1 MMNWRVLLM
10 SFVRRGNLKSIYKQ
24 NLERQYE
31 GTEVTIKCEM
41 QENAMKIFQFHV
53 QNNPKYREF
62 LDSKGF
68 DYHNLKNIIWE
79 NIPIITKDDLRKY
92 YPEIKSETY
101 NYTSS
106 GGSTSIPLQYPA
118 SKESALFIWPAHWT
132 MQQICGGRPYDK
144 ILMLMAYGNVKK
156 TITKRIYHALSNF
169 YTFNSFTMTEKQ
181 MENMCELIQ
190 IYDK

>member
-62 LDSKGF
+62 LDSKG
-68 DYHNLKNIIWE
+68 LIE
-79 NIPIITKDDLRKY
+79 LEEDDLY
-92 YPEIKSETY
+92 
-101 NYTSS
+101 
-106 GGSTSIPLQYPA
+106 
-118 SKESALFIWPAHWT
+118 
-132 MQQICGGRPYDK
+132 
-144 ILMLMAYGNVKK
+144 
-156 TITKRIYHALSNF
+156 
-169 YTFNSFTMTEKQ
+169 
-181 MENMCELIQ
+181 
-190 IYDK
+190 